1 MNAGAFLGYD
11 PRESPVDGLWAT
23 GHGEKSDAQSTSA
36 TPTVAHRPSP
46 VAQRNTV
53 LIMAGGTGGHV
64 FPALAAA
71 RVLRERGYEPV
82 WLGTARGLE
91 AKLVPP
97 QNIPIEWITVSGVR
111 GKGIATLLAA
121 PFQLSRAVWQSLQVM
136 RRRNPVVVLGA
147 GGFVSGPGGLAAWLS
162 RRPLVIHEQ
171 NAIAGMT
178 NRTLAKFAQRVLE
191 GFPSSFPGSVRAER
205 VGNPVRREITS
216 LPAPE
221 TRFTE
226 RKGRMRVLIIGG
238 SQGAARLNT
247 VVPAAIANI
256 DVRIRPL
263 VLHQAGE
270 RHIQQARELYAKHG
284 VEADVRPFID
294 DMAEAYAGA
303 DLIICR
309 SGALTVS
316 EIAAAGVPAVFVPF
330 PAAVDDHQTRNA
342 EFLVREGAALLIQER
357 DLTPV
362 RLASELKSLIEAGR
376 PKLLEMANKARAVAI
391 TDADVRLADA
401 CVAAAGG
408 AR

>member
-1 MNAGAFLGYD
+1 MSQPDDMSSGHM
-11 PRESPVDGLWAT
+11 RSDGR
-23 GHGEKSDAQSTSA
+23 G
-36 TPTVAHRPSP
+36 
-46 VAQRNTV
+46 TV

-71 RVLRERGYEPV
+71 RVLRERGFEPV

-97 QNIPIEWITVSGVR
+97 HDIPIEWISVSGVR
-111 GKGIATLLAA
+111 GKGLGTLLAA
-121 PFQLSRAVWQSLQVM
+121 PFQLARAVWQSLRVI
-136 RRRNPVVVLGA
+136 RRRKPVVVLGA

-162 RRPLVIHEQ
+162 HRPLVIHEQ
-171 NAIAGMT
+171 NAIAGVT
-178 NRTLAKFAQRVLE
+178 NRTLARFAKRVLE
-191 GFPSSFPGSVRAER
+191 AFPSSFPGAVKAER
-205 VGNPVRREITS
+205 VGNPVRREITG
-216 LPAPE
+216 LPPPE
-221 TRFTE
+221 RRFA
-226 RKGRMRVLIIGG
+226 GRSGRLRLLVIGG

-256 DVRIRPL
+256 DSGVRPL

-270 RHIQQARELYAKHG
+270 RHIAQARELYAKHG
-284 VEADVRPFID
+284 VDADVRAFID
-294 DMAEAYAGA
+294 DMAEAYGGA

-316 EIAAAGVPAVFVPF
+316 EVAAAGVPAIFVPF

-362 RLASELKSLIEAGR
+362 RLANELRALIEAGR
-376 PKLLEMANKARAVAI
+376 SRLSDMARKARAVAI

>member
-1 MNAGAFLGYD
+1 M
-11 PRESPVDGLWAT
+11 
-23 GHGEKSDAQSTSA
+23 SA
-36 TPTVAHRPSP
+36 PA
-46 VAQRNTV
+46 NMGTV

-71 RVLRERGYEPV
+71 RVLRERGFEPV
-82 WLGTARGLE
+82 WLGTSRGLE

-97 QNIPIEWITVSGVR
+97 QNIPIEWISVSGVR
-111 GKGIATLLAA
+111 GKGITTLLAA
-121 PFQLSRAVWQSLQVM
+121 PFQLARAVWQSLQVI
-136 RRRNPVVVLGA
+136 RRRKPVVVLGA

-171 NAIAGMT
+171 NAVAGMT
-178 NRTLAKFAQRVLE
+178 NRTLAHFAKRVLE
-191 GFPSSFPGSVRAER
+191 GFPASFPRSIHAER
-205 VGNPVRREITS
+205 VGNPVRREITA
-216 LPAPE
+216 LPSPE
-221 TRFTE
+221 QRFGE
-226 RKGRMRVLIIGG
+226 RKGRLRVLIIGG

-256 DVRIRPL
+256 DVATRPL

-270 RHIQQARELYAKHG
+270 RHHQQARELYAKHG
-284 VEADVRPFID
+284 VEADVRAFID
-294 DMAEAYAGA
+294 DMAEAYGGA

-316 EIAAAGVPAVFVPF
+316 EIAAAGVPAIFVPF
-330 PAAVDDHQTRNA
+330 AAAVDDHQTRNA
-342 EFLVREGAALLIQER
+342 EFLVRAGAALLIAEAA
-357 DLTPV
+357 LTPV
-362 RLASELKSLIEAGR
+362 RLASELRALLATGR
-376 PKLLEMANKARAVAI
+376 PKLLEMANKARALAI